1 MSQSPNAFMHVQEY
15 ANSKPQEKITIS
27 IKKIQITPPGGRL
40 GARCIII
47 ISLAAWQLAGK
58 WGYWGMRQR
67 KWLVTYPSPPSP
79 FLHSALVHHI
89 VMQCRKCNL
98 VPWKRSA
105 LQWSSQ
111 QVKCLGETA
120 VQKSVNPGTAPD
132 CDPPSPQ
139 NLHILVTVLIATGTV
154 VVILTMI
161 SRLVS
166 YLPKVL
172 ISAFPHPRSPG

>member
-1 MSQSPNAFMHVQEY
+1 MQIQSHRKRSRLA
-15 ANSKPQEKITIS
+15 SKRFRS
-27 IKKIQITPPGGRL
+27 PPWWPV
-40 GARCIII
+40 RCQMYHHHFIG
-47 ISLAAWQLAGK
+47 SLAASWKVGLL
-58 WGYWGMRQR
+58 GYAAKEMVGDIS
-67 KWLVTYPSPPSP
+67 VTSVSLSTLCSCAPYC
-79 FLHSALVHHI
+79 HAVQK
-89 VMQCRKCNL
+89 MQSCSL
-98 VPWKRSA
+98 D
-105 LQWSSQ
+105 
-111 QVKCLGETA
+111 VKCLAMEFPASEVFGRDSSAEKC
-120 VQKSVNPGTAPD
+120 QPGTAPD

>member
-1 MSQSPNAFMHVQEY
+1 MEF
-15 ANSKPQEKITIS
+15 
-27 IKKIQITPPGGRL
+27 
-40 GARCIII
+40 
-47 ISLAAWQLAGK
+47 LASEAKCRRAGECE
-58 WGYWGMRQR
+58 G
-67 KWLVTYPSPPSP
+67 
-79 FLHSALVHHI
+79 
-89 VMQCRKCNL
+89 
-98 VPWKRSA
+98 
-105 LQWSSQ
+105 
-111 QVKCLGETA
+111 
-120 VQKSVNPGTAPD
+120 VNPGTAPD